1 MEKRLPKNKRGGHWK
16 RSANK
21 LGGRIVAT
29 VVDRVETSV
38 YHHVRP
44 EIISALTYNP
54 DDPFAA
60 VDKQATRYAYAEAII
75 ELGERNLDVVVLDA
89 DVSKSLNTHK
99 FAERFPDRSFNFGIA
114 EQNMMAAAA
123 GMATTGLIPYASTYA
138 VFATMRA
145 LDQVRN
151 SIHYPRLNVKIA
163 ASHGGI
169 TPGPDGVTHQGQ
181 EDLSIMRS
189 IANSTVIAAGDS
201 PTTKLAVW
209 AAAEW
214 DGPVYLSFT
223 RDPVPVLF
231 DLDYPFEIGKA
242 VTIREGTDATIVANR
257 DMVSQSLIAA
267 GWLARKGLNV
277 RVIDC
282 HTIKPLDVEA
292 ILQAAQ
298 ETGAIVT
305 AESNVIF
312 GGLGSAVAEVLVEN
326 QPIPMKRIG
335 VRDTFAESGPYQ
347 EVIRKYGMSA
357 EHIADAVKEVMT
369 RKD

>member
-1 MEKRLPKNKRGGHWK
+1 
-16 RSANK
+16 
-21 LGGRIVAT
+21 
-29 VVDRVETSV
+29 
-38 YHHVRP
+38 
-44 EIISALTYNP
+44 
-54 DDPFAA
+54 
-60 VDKQATRYAYAEAII
+60 
-75 ELGERNLDVVVLDA
+75 
-89 DVSKSLNTHK
+89 
-99 FAERFPDRSFNFGIA
+99 
-114 EQNMMAAAA
+114 MMAAAA

-138 VFATMRA
+138 VFATLRA

-189 IANSTVIAAGDS
+189 IANATVIAAADS

-223 RDPVPVLF
+223 RDPVPILF

-242 VTIREGTDATIVANR
+242 VTLREGEDAAIIANR
-257 DMVSQSLIAA
+257 DMVCQALVAA
-267 GWLARKGLNV
+267 ERLARQGLEV

-282 HTIKPLDVEA
+282 HTLKPLDLEV

-298 ETGAIVT
+298 ETGALVT
-305 AESNVIF
+305 AESNVIY

-326 QPIPMKRIG
+326 CPIPMKRIG
-335 VRDTFAESGPYQ
+335 VRDIFAESGPYA
-347 EVIRKYGMSA
+347 EVIKKYGMSA
-357 EHIADAVKEVMT
+357 EHIVQAVQEVVA
-369 RKD
+369 RKNKS